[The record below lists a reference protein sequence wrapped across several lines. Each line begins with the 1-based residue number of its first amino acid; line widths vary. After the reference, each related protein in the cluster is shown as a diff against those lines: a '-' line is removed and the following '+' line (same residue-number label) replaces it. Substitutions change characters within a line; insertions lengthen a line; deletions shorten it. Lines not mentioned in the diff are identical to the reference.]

1 VLVLEILVKTPLGLE
16 EVCASRIAELDPGA
30 EVVVRPGG
38 YVGLVGVVRCSDPD
52 GLYQRILSEV
62 LESESVYRVVA
73 TADAGSLEGI
83 AEAAVRAAQGR
94 LDGGKSFAV
103 RTVRRG
109 RHSFTSLDVNV
120 AVGAAIQRE
129 FSAPVDLDHPDM
141 VVRVEIIDDV
151 AYVSVYEG
159 GREWVKMGPGKREA
173 WGFFSKISVVQMPY
187 VGPPKSCREMGA
199 RIGRAV
205 QAFEVGELVVAP
217 SEPVDARSLAEFLL
231 GVLEGLE
238 SRFEVQLRAYARKPR
253 RVSVTVQDLYQLVRA
268 RRGEPIIVF
277 EPEGVELSKAS
288 ERLAELYSSA
298 KRINFLFGSREGIP
312 KGIYRVADLVID
324 LAPAMTLP
332 TELAAPTALLA
343 AYTALRLTKTE
354 AGVEEA

>member
-1 VLVLEILVKTPLGLE
+1 MEILVKTPLGLE
-16 EVCASRIAELDPGA
+16 EICAARVAELDPDA
-30 EVVVRPGG
+30 EVVVKPGG
-38 YVGLVGVVRCSDPD
+38 YEGLVGVVRCSDPD
-52 GLYQRILSEV
+52 GLYSRISSEI
-62 LESESVYRVVA
+62 LEAESVYRVKAVSEA
-73 TADAGSLEGI
+73 RLEKMSD
-83 AEAAVRAAQGR
+83 AAVKAA
-94 LDGGKSFAV
+94 GGLLGPEKSFAV

-129 FSAPVDLDHPDM
+129 YSALVDLDHPDV

-151 AYVSVYEG
+151 AYLSVYDG
-159 GREWVKMGPGKREA
+159 GREWVKMGPGKKEA
-173 WGFFSKISVVQMPY
+173 RWFFNKISVVQMPY
-187 VGPPKSCREMGA
+187 VGPPKSCREIGA

-231 GVLEGLE
+231 GVFEGLE

-277 EPEGVELSKAS
+277 EPEGVELSRAS

-343 AYTALRLTKTE
+343 AYTTLRLTKTE

>member
-1 VLVLEILVKTPLGLE
+1 MEILVKTPLGLE

-52 GLYQRILSEV
+52 SLYQRILSEV
-62 LESESVYRVVA
+62 LESESAYRVVA
-73 TADAGSLEGI
+73 SAKAASLEDI
-83 AEAAVRAAQGR
+83 AEAAVRAARGR
-94 LDGGKSFAV
+94 LDSGKSFAV

-129 FSAPVDLDHPDM
+129 YSSLVDLDHPDM
-141 VVRVEIIDDV
+141 VVRVEIIDDA
-151 AYVSVYEG
+151 AYLSVYEG

-187 VGPPKSCREMGA
+187 IGPPKSCREMGA

-205 QAFEVGELVVAP
+205 QAFEVGEVVVAP
-217 SEPVDARSLAEFLL
+217 AEPVEARSLAEFIL
-231 GVLEGLE
+231 GILEGQE
-238 SRFEVQLRAYARKPR
+238 SRLEVQSRAYARRPR
-253 RVSVTVQDLYQLVRA
+253 RVEVLVQDLYQLVRA

-277 EPEGVELSKAS
+277 EPEGVELSRAS
-288 ERLAELYSSA
+288 ERLSELYRSA
-298 KRINFLFGSREGIP
+298 RRVNFLFGAREGIP
-312 KGIYRVADLVID
+312 KGVYRVADLVVD

-343 AYTALRLTKTE
+343 VYTALRV
-354 AGVEEA
+354 AGGGGVDEV